1 MVGSGWKAV
10 ADFSGPMEAS
20 KGAKATRED
29 LHVRG
34 GEHSDYCSIWHWQ
47 LYPRGYRYEWTYK
60 PTSKHCFFHRKSPYF

>member
-10 ADFSGPMEAS
+10 ADFSGPMGAS

-34 GEHSDYCSIWHWQ
+34 SEHSDCGSVLGQVCRLSLQVIDVVIEQ
-47 LYPRGYRYEWTYK
+47 A
-60 PTSKHCFFHRKSPYF
+60 